1 MWGNVAKFV
10 GKVALSIATMVAAKK
25 IADKIDEMESKE
37 SKPKI
42 TYKQPKPVEKPI
54 KVVNSKIYLP
64 ESDFQVN

>member
-25 IADKIDEMESKE
+25 IADKIDERE

-42 TYKQPKPVEKPI
+42 TYKEPKPIEKPI